1 MLNHLVRPILP
12 SAAVRPTLKRK
23 LAPHLGTLVPRPVKV
38 LTRVLSVTTGIAL
51 VMGLALAQQPVANA
65 VSTST
70 KSKFISSLVSVAQ
83 STQRK
88 FGVPA
93 SVLIAQAIEAS
104 SWGTSSVASKAK
116 NYFDTRCSATMTASQ
131 FAKLADAQVGKP
143 YVLGAETLVSQPSPS
158 KFDCSELVQWLFGRS
173 GNSITDLAASQYK
186 VTKKVTGSPR
196 VGDLVFLRNNPAR
209 SNGIGHVAIL
219 TKKLS
224 HGDWRIIEARGRAD
238 GVVRST
244 LSYWKKRSYYAG
256 LRRLTSFALSNG
268 DSVRASGAG
277 IYKSG
282 CLKIGSTSY
291 SKFSS
296 KTNSF
301 YGNAAAITSDS
312 AYASARKVMAS
323 IPRFVDAIAKVVR
336 PKDPSG
342 YARTLKGLISTYKL
356 TGYDVVTIKR
366 VLVSGDSGYRV
377 AALQY
382 LLKAAGYSTSITKKY
397 DSSTRSAVK
406 KFQKARK
413 LDPDGQAGART
424 LSALFSKLSAG
435 TSGSRSSALNALLV
449 GLGYRTTSGS
459 GFGSATVSSLK
470 SLPGRRRPQR
480 KGQCRL
486 QHLGCA
492 VHGAG
497 HHPAEDHRSRKGR
510 ADRHGRR
517 RFVGPRLG
525 EPLLPVVPRQ
535 DGDQWR
541 SQHALRRPGR
551 RRRREAVG
559 HGDRPADRLHPD
571 RTHLRNN
578 GNGRH
583 RELPE
588 GPRPH
593 DQRHSQGRQDTEGQ
607 RRYLEPVRGDTDLPV
622 VPRLDKDQGCYH
634 VHLQAHQGEQG
645 PQDDGEGHR
654 KEERLHDPFEDVA
667 GDPTGHDALRAGGS
681 GAALVGI
688 ASGSIVSPRSATLSR
703 FHAAAASSM
712 PATRLAA

>member
-1 MLNHLVRPILP
+1 M
-12 SAAVRPTLKRK
+12 
-23 LAPHLGTLVPRPVKV
+23 
-38 LTRVLSVTTGIAL
+38 TTGIAL
-51 VMGLALAQQPVANA
+51 VLGLALAQQPVASA
-65 VSTST
+65 VSTSS

-104 SWGTSSVASKAK
+104 TWGTSTVASKAK

-268 DSVRASGAG
+268 DSVKASGAG

-336 PKDPSG
+336 PTDASG

-356 TGYDVVTIKR
+356 TDYDVVTIKR

-382 LLKAAGYSTSITKKY
+382 LLKAAGHSIRITGKY
-397 DSSTRSAVK
+397 DSGTRSAVK

-424 LSALFSKLSAG
+424 LSALFTKLSAG
-435 TSGSRSSALNALLV
+435 TSGSRSSALNALLG

-470 SLPGRRRPQR
+470 AFQAVAGRSARDSVDSNTWAALFMALDTTQPRITGAA
-480 KGQCRL
+480 KVGQT
-486 QHLGCA
+486 
-492 VHGAG
+492 VTVGAG
-497 HHPAEDHRSRKGR
+497 SWTPGSVSLSYQWYRGKTAISGAHSTRYAVQAGDAGAKLSVTVTGLLTGYTLTARTSATTATVATASFQKAPAPTISGTAKVGRTLKANAGTWSPSGVTRTYQWYRGSTRIKG
-510 ADRHGRR
+510 ATTSTYK
-517 RFVGPRLG
+517 LTKA
-525 EPLLPVVPRQ
+525 
-535 DGDQWR
+535 
-541 SQHALRRPGR
+541 S
-551 RRRREAVG
+551 
-559 HGDRPADRLHPD
+559 
-571 RTHLRNN
+571 
-578 GNGRH
+578 
-583 RELPE
+583 
-588 GPRPH
+588 
-593 DQRHSQGRQDTEGQ
+593 
-607 RRYLEPVRGDTDLPV
+607 
-622 VPRLDKDQGCYH
+622 K
-634 VHLQAHQGEQG
+634 
-645 PQDDGEGHR
+645 GHR
-654 KEERLHDPFEDVA
+654 MTVRV
-667 GDPTGHDALRAGGS
+667 TGRKS
-681 GAALVGI
+681 GYT
-688 ASGSIVSPRSATLSR
+688 TLSKT
-703 FHAAAASSM
+703 S
-712 PATRLAA
+712 PATRPVTMP